1 MKIALC
7 VEKSGGM
14 LFNNRRVSQDSVVRE
29 KLLELAGEGGLYL
42 NAYSAKQFENAEQ
55 LHISEDFFSTAT
67 EETLCFVENTPIDM
81 EKVSQVCLFKWNR
94 DYPADTFFDH
104 DLNALSFRKIKT
116 QEFPGTSHKKIT
128 LEIYRRRG
136 EK

>member
-14 LFNNRRVSQDSVVRE
+14 LFNHRRVSQDSMVRA

-42 NAYSAKQFENAEQ
+42 NSYSAKQFENADR
-55 LHISEDFFSTAT
+55 LHISEDFFSAAAD
-67 EETLCFVENTPIDM
+67 EDLCFVEDTAVNMDN
-81 EKVSQVCLFKWNR
+81 VSQVCLFKWNR
-94 DYPADTFFDH
+94 DYPADTFFEH
-104 DLNALSFRKIKT
+104 DLKALGFRKIKT

-128 LEIYRRRG
+128 LEIYRRR
-136 EK
+136 EET